1 MTNIS
6 KMEIILGAKP
16 IEPVRKQINGKRH
29 YIIKEIQETPMV
41 SVTSVIG
48 DVISKPALVNWGKN
62 LGISAGVDTL
72 KDYVGTYITE
82 NILAEFEDDAKSKLA
97 KLSTS
102 AADYGTKAHSLIE
115 AIINDED
122 PEIPLE
128 YNPVIEAFRIWQES
142 NNIDLILSEM
152 CVYSVSLQVAGTL
165 DALGAK
171 DGKIILIDWK
181 TSNGF
186 YEDMA
191 LQCGGYVCCLEEMT
205 GQTIDEGWIV
215 RFDKR
220 SPLFE
225 AKTVDIP
232 KAKSAF
238 IRAKSFWD
246 EAIDQTLWK

>member
-6 KMEIILGAKP
+6 KIEHILGAKT
-16 IEPVRKQINGKRH
+16 IEPVREQINGKRH
-29 YIIKEIQETPMV
+29 YIIKQIQEAPMV

-72 KDYVGTYITE
+72 RDYLGTYITE
-82 NILAEFEDDAKSKLA
+82 NILAEFKGDAKSKLA

-115 AIINDED
+115 SIINNEVV
-122 PEIPLE
+122 EIPIE
-128 YNPVIEAFRIWQES
+128 YTPVIEGFRTWKET
-142 NNIDLILSEM
+142 NKIDLVLSEM
-152 CVYSVSLQVAGTL
+152 CVYSVKLQVAGTL

-191 LQCGGYVCCLEEMT
+191 LQCGGSVCCLEEMT

-225 AKTVDIP
+225 AKIVDIP

>member
-1 MTNIS
+1 
-6 KMEIILGAKP
+6 
-16 IEPVRKQINGKRH
+16 
-29 YIIKEIQETPMV
+29 
-41 SVTSVIG
+41 
-48 DVISKPALVNWGKN
+48 
-62 LGISAGVDTL
+62 
-72 KDYVGTYITE
+72 
-82 NILAEFEDDAKSKLA
+82 
-97 KLSTS
+97 
-102 AADYGTKAHSLIE
+102 
-115 AIINDED
+115 
-122 PEIPLE
+122 
-128 YNPVIEAFRIWQES
+128 
-142 NNIDLILSEM
+142 M
-152 CVYSVSLQVAGTL
+152 CVYSVKLQVAGTL

-186 YEDMA
+186 YEEMA

-238 IRAKSFWD
+238 IKAKSFWD

>member
-1 MTNIS
+1 
-6 KMEIILGAKP
+6 
-16 IEPVRKQINGKRH
+16 
-29 YIIKEIQETPMV
+29 
-41 SVTSVIG
+41 
-48 DVISKPALVNWGKN
+48 
-62 LGISAGVDTL
+62 
-72 KDYVGTYITE
+72 
-82 NILAEFEDDAKSKLA
+82 
-97 KLSTS
+97 
-102 AADYGTKAHSLIE
+102 
-115 AIINDED
+115 
-122 PEIPLE
+122 
-128 YNPVIEAFRIWQES
+128 
-142 NNIDLILSEM
+142 M

-225 AKTVDIP
+225 AKTVDIS

-238 IRAKSFWD
+238 KFSFSDCNVCNTSPTKLIVASSFYKS
-246 EAIDQTLWK
+246 L